1 MKPIAALLLLASSAI
16 AFPGIFT
23 VPYRDSYSY
32 VVRITDGKLSDLYLA
47 EKSKNRLEK
56 IPQTVRIDGRTFS
69 ILCDLKMKGPGGAS
83 GIGLVNL
90 KGEVEIDRNSTPRIG
105 KSTGVLLKK

>member
-1 MKPIAALLLLASSAI
+1 MKPIAALLLLASSAT

-47 EKSKNRLEK
+47 EKSKNTLEK
-56 IPQTVRIDGRTFS
+56 IPQTVRIEGRTFS

-90 KGEVEIDRNSTPRIG
+90 KGEVKFAKNLVPKIG
-105 KSTGVLLKK
+105 KSTGTLLRE